1 MSTLQFLDSVFR
13 DFRYARSA
21 LRKSP
26 GFTATAILTLAL
38 GVGANVA
45 IFSLI
50 NTVLLRDLPF
60 RQPDRIVEIDED
72 FRPLGGPGNL
82 TPSPAAFLAWRSG
95 NQQQSGPFED
105 IAAMNGFDS
114 YNITG
119 QGEPERLAGIAVTGN
134 LFPLIGVNPL
144 MGRTLLPED
153 DKPAAPKVAVVSEGL
168 WRRRFGGDPTLL
180 GRNISLNGI
189 LHQVVGVIPATL
201 QFPTPGAEVWVPLSL
216 PPGAPDSR
224 FSFYLTVVG
233 RLKPGVRLEPAEAA
247 VVGFGRSLIERF
259 PGGEKIGVQV
269 MP

>member
-13 DFRYARSA
+13 DFRYAASA

-26 GFTATAILTLAL
+26 GFTATAVLTLAL

-50 NTVLLRDLPF
+50 DTVLLGDLPF
-60 RQPDRIVEIDED
+60 RQPDRIVAIYED
-72 FRPLGGPGNL
+72 SRPLGGPGYL
-82 TPSPAAFLAWRSG
+82 EPSPASFLVWRSG

-119 QGEPERLAGIAVTGN
+119 QGKPERLAGIAVTGN

-153 DKPAAPKVAVVSEGL
+153 DKPDAPKVAVL
-168 WRRRFGGDPTLL
+168 ARDFGAGAL
-180 GRNISLNGI
+180 G
-189 LHQVVGVIPATL
+189 AT
-201 QFPTPGAEVWVPLSL
+201 PHYWAGTSA
-216 PPGAPDSR
+216 
-224 FSFYLTVVG
+224 
-233 RLKPGVRLEPAEAA
+233 
-247 VVGFGRSLIERF
+247 
-259 PGGEKIGVQV
+259 
-269 MP
+269 